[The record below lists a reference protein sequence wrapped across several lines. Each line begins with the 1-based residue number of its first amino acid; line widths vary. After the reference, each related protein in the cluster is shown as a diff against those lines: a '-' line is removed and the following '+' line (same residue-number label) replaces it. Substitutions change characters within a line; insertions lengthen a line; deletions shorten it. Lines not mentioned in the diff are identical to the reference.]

1 MIVLK
6 GGFHCLSI
14 AWFVFICTLLWLLL
28 MSIRSQ
34 GSHIHNTANKWVEKV
49 VIGSTP
55 AYRLHKWP
63 SRFSVV
69 NSTTEARVGNSIPA
83 IPTAG
88 AVTVS
93 DSVMYR
99 HQLEYHQD
107 LLRLLAQVGSESKKR
122 GIQIDENLLVAAIIK
137 LKTKHNYPKNSDGS
151 WKVPEEYVLGEDG
164 KVRLTPVIQRVSLRG
179 AAEKPD
185 ADADAAAGEAG
196 DTASKTANAAE
207 AGAEDP
213 AKTEPGQVF
222 DSTTGAMT
230 ALDSSAYRVISLL
243 DPLNAAKDAFLNV
256 ENKMKRTQHL
266 LKAMEREKERERKT
280 RGAGR
285 ETVAV
290 EPKHKVKFVENT
302 ASAASAA
309 RARAAVA
316 TAILLSAGRP
326 ATSDVRGNLGP
337 ASVITSEKTADWL
350 RDRWQAASD
359 MGGTPIPGPHWVEV
373 DLQRLC
379 KLSSILIDWEEAF
392 SQHWTVKGKRS
403 DGKCAGQN
411 NDGGWTAI
419 ARSKEA
425 YQPPGGR
432 HTPKHILQTVLVRDH
447 HTGSGDRD
455 DCSAPYYDK
464 VRLMISKPSTR
475 FGSSIW
481 RLQVYGQEPS
491 EEGKRST

>member
-14 AWFVFICTLLWLLL
+14 AWVLFICTLLWLLL

-34 GSHIHNTANKWVEKV
+34 GSHIHNTANKWIEKV

-122 GIQIDENLLVAAIIK
+122 GIQIDESLLIAAIIK

-179 AAEKPD
+179 SVEKQ
-185 ADADAAAGEAG
+185 AAGEAG

-207 AGAEDP
+207 AEAGAENP

-222 DSTTGAMT
+222 DSTTDTMT
-230 ALDSSAYRVISLL
+230 ALERSAQKVISFL
-243 DPLNAAKDAFLNV
+243 DPLNAAKDAFTDV
-256 ENKMKRTQHL
+256 ENKMKHTQHL
-266 LKAMEREKERERKT
+266 LKAMEREKERDRKT
-280 RGAGR
+280 RGAGQ
-285 ETVAV
+285 VAE

-302 ASAASAA
+302 AYPAGAGALKSSAA
-309 RARAAVA
+309 
-316 TAILLSAGRP
+316 TTILLSAGRP

-350 RDRWQAASD
+350 KDRWQAAAD

-379 KLSSILIDWEEAF
+379 KLSAILIDWEEAF

-425 YQPPGGR
+425 YWPPGVQR
-432 HTPKHILQTVLVRDH
+432 TPKHILQTVLVRDH
-447 HTGSGDRD
+447 HTGSGDSD

-481 RLQVYGQEPS
+481 RLQVHGAEAQ
-491 EEGKRST
+491 